1 MGSVVF
7 SDSYYVNYVGD
18 VSAKVQLTF
27 NESYTAAT
35 NTSQV
40 TLSKIEVRVLGNTNT
55 YSSLPL
61 YGVIKLAGTT
71 VATIDN
77 TQSGKMASVTISGS
91 GYCQADI
98 SKLTITPVNVVHNA
112 DGTKDVTVQLMG
124 GYTPNSVDGT
134 LCFAAIYEQQLTSV
148 FTNEVP
154 FGVRTGQD
162 GVSGT
167 MPLTSHTR
175 QWTVSYDANG
185 GSGAPSAQTKTY
197 GVTLTLSSTQ
207 PTKSSSTDAT
217 YTITYNYNGNG
228 QSSTTATA
236 NKTTSYSFSKWNT
249 AENGSGTN
257 YNPGGSYTANAAAIL
272 YAQWTSSTSTSSVT
286 LPSPTRTGYTFAGW
300 YDAASGGTKIGNG
313 GASYTPT
320 ATKTL
325 YAHWTINSYT
335 VTCKDYVGNTSGTL
349 LGTKTG
355 TYDYGTSVSGASFGS
370 NTAYDAYYTGYHY
383 TSSSSAVTVT
393 GAKTVYRYFAL
404 NTWTISY
411 NDNTGNSALAWY
423 GMTVTNMPSSQTKT
437 YGSNTTLSSKVPV
450 IAAEKANG
458 SFTVTYDSRGG
469 SVCSASTANKTMS
482 FAFSNWY
489 ASPQKVSYS
498 PGDTYS
504 TNADTVM
511 YAQFSKTDHTASVTL
526 PTTTREGYTFSG
538 WYTAASGGNKVGN
551 AGASYT
557 PTADVT
563 LYAHWTA
570 NSYTVKF
577 NKNNSSATGSTA
589 DEDFT
594 YGVAKALTSNGF
606 SLTGYDFKGWAETA
620 SGAVK
625 YTDGQSVK
633 NLTATNNGTVNL
645 YAVWEIKHYSVSYNA
660 NSGSSTPST
669 QNFDYGGSV
678 KLSAAISRSN
688 ASAGSY
694 TVTYKINYSG
704 GTDPTAATAAR
715 TTKYT
720 FSGWKASTDSTVYA
734 ASSTYSKNASVTM
747 TAQWSST
754 TTTASVT
761 LPSPTRTGYTFKGWS
776 TSSSATT
783 GSTGNYTPSGNVTL
797 YAVWQL
803 KTYTLSISQGTGST
817 ISVTRGGTALAN
829 GATISHFDVLTI
841 SISANTG
848 YNLGTHTVNGSTW
861 TSGSQLTVSGAVTV
875 VSSATKKTYKLTVTK
890 SSTGVVVN
898 VNRSSSPI
906 GGGSIGLLNS
916 GATLYYNDVIKVSYE
931 KNAGYNLTA
940 ATVNGATIPVKSTNI
955 GETANITVTAN
966 QVVVVT
972 VEQSAVVY
980 IGNGTSFDQYQI
992 FIGDGTNWNQYQAYI
1007 GDGTN
1012 WVAY

>member
-1 MGSVVF
+1 MGSYSAEFTKTYTTGTYTPTVKVRITVED
-7 SDSYYVNYVGD
+7 SDWDS
-18 VSAKVQLTF
+18 
-27 NESYTAAT
+27 T
-35 NTSQV
+35 NRTSKV
-40 TLSKIEVRVLGNTNT
+40 TLKKVEY
-55 YSSLPL
+55 YSSVIFSTVGMPL
-61 YGVIKLAGTT
+61 IGRVTLNGTT
-71 VATIDN
+71 VADFQGGSADTVAMTN
-77 TQSGKMASVTISGS
+77 TYRTADYGTGTYGNVTVSHDDTGAASVTIGVDSRASGDWS
-91 GYCQADI
+91 SSHVFGAWAYTYDN
-98 SKLTITPVNVVHNA
+98 SKLYGVDKATVSKPIT
-112 DGTKDVTVQLMG
+112 KQ
-124 GYTPNSVDGT
+124 
-134 LCFAAIYEQQLTSV
+134 AAKTY
-148 FTNEVP
+148 
-154 FGVRTGQD
+154 
-162 GVSGT
+162 
-167 MPLTSHTR
+167 
-175 QWTVSYDANG
+175 TVSYNANG
-185 GSGAPSAQTKTY
+185 GSGAPAAQTKTY
-197 GVTLTLSSTQ
+197 NVALTLSSTK
-207 PTKSSSTDAT
+207 PSKSTSTDAT

-236 NKTTSYSFSKWNT
+236 SKTTSYSFSKWNT
-249 AENGSGTN
+249 AANGSGTS
-257 YNPGGSYTANAAAIL
+257 YNSGGSYTANAAATL

-325 YAHWTINSYT
+325 YAHWTVNSYT
-335 VTCKDYVGNTSGTL
+335 ATFTAGTNVASASG
-349 LGTKTG
+349 GGSKN
-355 TYDYGTSVSGASFGS
+355 YGASV
-370 NTAYDAYYTGYHY
+370 TATATLSTATGYHF
-383 TSSSSAVTVT
+383 SFD
-393 GAKTVYRYFAL
+393 G
-404 NTWTISY
+404 
-411 NDNTGNSALAWY
+411 WY
-423 GMTVTNMPSSQTKT
+423 SGTQ
-437 YGSNTTLSSKVPV
+437 L
-450 IAAEKANG
+450 I
-458 SFTVTYDSRGG
+458 
-469 SVCSASTANKTMS
+469 STANPYTFTMP
-482 FAFSNWY
+482 AND
-489 ASPQKVSYS
+489 VSY
-498 PGDTYS
+498 
-504 TNADTVM
+504 
-511 YAQFSKTDHTASVTL
+511 TARAT
-526 PTTTREGYTFSG
+526 
-538 WYTAASGGNKVGN
+538 K
-551 AGASYT
+551 
-557 PTADVT
+557 
-563 LYAHWTA
+563 TA
-570 NSYTVKF
+570 NTYTVKF
-577 NKNNSSATGSTA
+577 NKNNSSATGSTG
-589 DEDFT
+589 DESFT
-594 YGVAKALTSNGF
+594 YDAAKALTSNGF

-633 NLTATNNGTVNL
+633 NLTTTNGGTVNL

-660 NSGSSTPST
+660 NSGSSTPDT
-669 QNFDYGGSV
+669 QTFDYGGSV

-720 FSGWKASTDSTVYA
+720 FSGWKASTNSTVYS

-754 TTTASVT
+754 TTTAAVT

-783 GSTGNYTPSGNVTL
+783 GSTGSYTPTGNVTL
-797 YAVWQL
+797 YAIWQL

-817 ISVTRGGTALAN
+817 ISVARGGTALAN

-861 TSGSQLTVSGAVTV
+861 TSGSQLTVSGAVAV
-875 VSSATKKTYKLTVTK
+875 VSSATKKTYTLTVTK

-906 GGGSIGLLNS
+906 GGGSIGLLSS

-940 ATVNGATIPVKSTNI
+940 ATVNGTTIPVKSTNI

-972 VEQSAVVY
+972 VEQGAVMY